1 MFHCRPVE
9 NFIESFHKAVQFLT
23 DPLRIEFLP
32 PPAGTK
38 VRRIEECQNASAF
51 TVLGLRLV
59 NSAIHLPCARLLREH
74 HIRLSSQVAFAMGRQ
89 DILPLRN
96 TNVAASQLRSLAKE
110 QIDRR

>member
-1 MFHCRPVE
+1 MLHCKPVE
-9 NFIESFHKAVQFLT
+9 NIIESFHKAVQFLT

-38 VRRIEECQNASAF
+38 VRGIEGCQNARAF

-59 NSAIHLPCARLLREH
+59 NSAIHLPRARLLREH
-74 HIRLSSQVAFAMGRQ
+74 HIRLLGRVAFALGRQ

-96 TNVAASQLRSLAKE
+96 TNVAASQLRSVAKE
-110 QIDRR
+110 QIDRS